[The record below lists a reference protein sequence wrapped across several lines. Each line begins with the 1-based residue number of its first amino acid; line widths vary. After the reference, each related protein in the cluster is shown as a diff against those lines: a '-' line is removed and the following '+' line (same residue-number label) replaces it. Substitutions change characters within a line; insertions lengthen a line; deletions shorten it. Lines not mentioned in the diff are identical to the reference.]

1 MLTKL
6 SINNFALV
14 DTLAL
19 DFNPGLTVLT
29 GETGAGKSIVV
40 SALSLAL
47 GERADKEQ
55 IRHETS
61 SLTVEATFQLP
72 KPVAKELRTRFP
84 EIEDATISI
93 IREVGTDTSSK
104 IKINGKTTTLAQL
117 KTITTEIA
125 EIMGQHS
132 GQQLM
137 DEEKHLDFLDMFAET
152 LPLREEVTARYQR
165 LTSLTSELN
174 SVRKRKEWLK
184 NERELLLFQKQEI
197 EETNI
202 RVGEEESLN
211 AERKILDSA
220 RVLMTSAT
228 NIERLLG
235 GDQQSA
241 IDRLKLARKEL
252 EKMTVI
258 DPSIQ
263 PQLEALSEIV
273 FSVEEARQAIEAYGG
288 AILDDPKRIED
299 INLRLDEIYKLR
311 KKYGGSEESILEQ
324 LKEINEQLKTN
335 PDVDQQITDLE
346 KQTVKAKDA
355 YSEKA
360 LTLSAKR
367 QKAAKTLAKAVEREL
382 ADLAI
387 EDARFCCEL
396 IVEEIADGTL
406 TGNKTVKAGPLGLES
421 ARFLFSANPGEPLKS
436 LVKTA
441 SGGEISRVLLA
452 LKLATQANQLLRPS
466 LLVFDEVDA
475 GIGGMTAVHVGTKL
489 KQLAKQS
496 QVLVITH
503 LHQIARLA
511 DNHLVAEKEQKKS
524 GRTTVKVRLLRKAE
538 SKVELERMLALHD

>member
-61 SLTVEATFQLP
+61 SLTVEAIFELP
-72 KPVAKELRTRFP
+72 KPVLKELRSQFP
-84 EIEDATISI
+84 ELEDTTLSI

-104 IKINGKTTTLAQL
+104 IKVNGRQATLAQL
-117 KTITTEIA
+117 KAITTQIA

-137 DEEKHLDFLDMFAET
+137 DEERHLDFLDMFAET
-152 LPLREEVTARYQR
+152 LPLREEVTERYQR
-165 LTSLTSELN
+165 MTALVNELN

-184 NERELLLFQKQEI
+184 NERELLLFQKQEL
-197 EETNI
+197 EQANLQ
-202 RVGEEESLN
+202 VGEEEALTT
-211 AERKILDSA
+211 ERKILDSA
-220 RVLMTSAT
+220 RTLMTSAT
-228 NIERLLG
+228 AIEELLG
-235 GDQQSA
+235 GEQQSA
-241 IDRLKLARKEL
+241 IDRLKFARKEL
-252 EKMTVI
+252 EKMTTI
-258 DPSIQ
+258 DAALH
-263 PQLEALSEIV
+263 PQLETLSEIV
-273 FSVEEARQAIEAYGG
+273 YSVEESRRAIESYGG
-288 AILDDPKRIED
+288 GILDDPKRIED

-311 KKYGGSEESILEQ
+311 KKYGGTEQAALEQ
-324 LKEINEQLKTN
+324 LHKINEQLKTN
-335 PDVDQQITDLE
+335 PDVDQQIAELE
-346 KQTVKAKDA
+346 ALMAKATDA
-355 YSEKA
+355 YSDKA
-360 LTLSAKR
+360 LSLSAKR
-367 QKAAKTLAKAVEREL
+367 TKAAKLLAKAVEQEL

-387 EDARFCCEL
+387 EEARFCCEL
-396 IVEEIADGTL
+396 VVEETADGVL
-406 TGNKTVKAGPLGLES
+406 LGKQTVKAGPLGLES

-452 LKLATQANQLLRPS
+452 LKLATQGNQPLKPS

-489 KQLAKQS
+489 KQLAKHS

-511 DNHLVAEKEQKKS
+511 DNHLVAEKEQKKT
-524 GRTTVKVRLLRKAE
+524 GRTTVKVRLLRKPE
-538 SKVELERMLALHD
+538 VKVELERMLALTD